1 METEIKL
8 WSPIHFN
15 EIWLKTDT
23 SKLDDILPSWYR
35 KRETLKSGSKEY
47 EDFLNRLKR
56 QHAIETGIVERLYEL
71 KEGIT
76 ETFIKEGFVE
86 SYIQHGDTNISPT
99 KLMDYLSDHFEA
111 IDFIFDVVKNE
122 RPISK
127 NFILQLHQLIT
138 KNQDASEAIDT
149 LGRQVRVPLLKGQ
162 FKVNENNPRRND
174 GTKFIYCP
182 PIHVENEIEKL
193 IKIYNEL
200 EKKAISPIIISAW
213 FHHAFSIIHPFQDG
227 NGRIARLLS
236 SLILIKHGLFPFTV
250 KRNEKKKYID
260 SLELADKNKPNELVV
275 FFSEVQK
282 RNIET
287 VLNLK
292 LESFSTSSTI
302 TDIASALSQKVNN
315 WKDSLKENRTKIVSN
330 NRTLIFNYCN
340 EIIENVYTELRQQI
354 SEETA
359 GIYLEVSKPDSEK
372 YYYFTHQI
380 VEYANEHD
388 YFFNRSLT
396 RGWFKISIVLS
407 EKRQYQII
415 ISMHHYGYDD
425 TTMAIGAFLE
435 FIEPKTITPQ
445 KRKKGFERYGYKDN
459 VITSLPLDIKPH
471 TISIEGQIDK
481 VKSNLQTYVRDAL
494 AIALAQIMNEIN

>member
-1 METEIKL
+1 METEINL
-8 WSPIHFN
+8 WKPIHFN
-15 EIWLKTDT
+15 DNWINTDT

-35 KRETLKSGSKEY
+35 KREILKSGSKDY
-47 EDFLNRLKR
+47 EEFLNRLKR
-56 QHAIETGIVERLYEL
+56 QHAIETGIVERLYDL
-71 KEGIT
+71 REGIT

-86 SYIQHGDTNISPT
+86 SYIQHGDTNISPS
-99 KLMDYLSDHFEA
+99 KLMGYLSDHFEA

-127 NFILQLHQLIT
+127 SFILQLHQLIT
-138 KNQDASEAIDT
+138 KNQDYSEAIDT
-149 LGRQVRVPLLKGQ
+149 LGRQVRVPLLKGK
-162 FKVNENNPRRND
+162 FKENENNPRRSD
-174 GTKFIYCP
+174 GTKFVYCP
-182 PIHVENEIEKL
+182 PIHVENEVDNL
-193 IKIYNEL
+193 IKIYTEL
-200 EKKAISPIIISAW
+200 EEKSTSPIIISAW

-260 SLELADKNKPNELVV
+260 SLELADENKPNELVV

-292 LESFSTSSTI
+292 MESVSTSSI
-302 TDIASALSQKVNN
+302 TDIASALSQKVNS
-315 WKDSLKENRTKIVSN
+315 WKESLKENRIKTVSN
-330 NRTLIFNYCN
+330 NRNLIFQYCN
-340 EIIENVYTELRQQI
+340 EIIEKVYNELRQQI
-354 SEETA
+354 PEETA
-359 GIYLEVSKPDSEK
+359 GIYLEVSKLDSEK
-372 YYYFTHQI
+372 YFYFTHQI
-380 VEYANEHD
+380 VEYAKEHD

-396 RGWFKISIVLS
+396 RGWFKLSVVLS
-407 EKRQYQII
+407 DIRQYQII
-415 ISMHHYGYDD
+415 ISIHHYGYDD

-435 FIEPKTITPQ
+435 FIEPKAKFSKNRI
-445 KRKKGFERYGYKDN
+445 KGHERTGNNDN
-459 VITSLPLDIKPH
+459 IITSLPLDIKPH

-481 VKSNLQTYVRDAL
+481 VKHNLQSYVRDAL

>member
-1 METEIKL
+1 METVINL
-8 WSPIHFN
+8 WKPISFSEN
-15 EIWLKTDT
+15 WLKTDT

-35 KRETLKSGSKEY
+35 KREVLKSGSKEY

-56 QHAIETGIVERLYEL
+56 QHAIETGIVERLYDL

-76 ETFIKEGFVE
+76 ETFIKEGFIQ
-86 SYIQHGDTNISPT
+86 SYIQHGDTNIPPL
-99 KLMDYLSDHFEA
+99 KLMGYLSDHFKA

-127 NFILQLHQLIT
+127 GFILQLHQLIT
-138 KNQDASEAIDT
+138 KNQDYSEAIDT
-149 LGRQVRVPLLKGQ
+149 LGNYVRVPLLKGQ
-162 FKVNENNPRRND
+162 FKVNENNPRRSD
-174 GTKFIYCP
+174 GTKFGYCP
-182 PIHVENEIEKL
+182 PVHVESEIDNL
-193 IKIYNEL
+193 IRIYNEL
-200 EKKAISPIIISAW
+200 EAKSTSPIIISAW

-227 NGRIARLLS
+227 NGRIARLLA

-260 SLELADKNKPNELVV
+260 SLELADKNEPNELVV

-287 VLNLK
+287 VLNLR
-292 LESFSTSSTI
+292 LESVSTSSI
-302 TDIASALSQKVNN
+302 TDIASALSQKVNS
-315 WKDSLKENRTKIVSN
+315 WKDSLKENRIKTVAN

-340 EIIENVYTELRQQI
+340 EIIEKVYNELRQQI
-354 SEETA
+354 PEETA

-372 YYYFTHQI
+372 YFYFTHQI
-380 VEYANEHD
+380 VEYAKEHD

-396 RGWFKISIVLS
+396 RGWFKLSVVLS

-435 FIEPKTITPQ
+435 FIEPKTITPKNRSKGL
-445 KRKKGFERYGYKDN
+445 KRTGNKDN
-459 VITSLPLDIKPH
+459 IITSLPLDIKPH

-481 VKSNLQTYVRDAL
+481 VKHNLQIYVRDAL

>member
-1 METEIKL
+1 METEINL
-8 WSPIHFN
+8 WKPIHFN
-15 EIWLKTDT
+15 DNWINTDT

-35 KRETLKSGSKEY
+35 KREILKSGSKDY
-47 EDFLNRLKR
+47 EEFLNRLKR
-56 QHAIETGIVERLYEL
+56 QHAIETGIVERLYDL
-71 KEGIT
+71 REGIT

-86 SYIQHGDTNISPT
+86 SYIQHGDTNISPS
-99 KLMDYLSDHFEA
+99 KLMGYLSDHFEA

-127 NFILQLHQLIT
+127 SFILQLHQLIT
-138 KNQDASEAIDT
+138 KNQDYSEAIDT
-149 LGRQVRVPLLKGQ
+149 LGRQVRVPLLKGK
-162 FKVNENNPRRND
+162 FKENENNPRRSD
-174 GTKFIYCP
+174 GTKFVYCP
-182 PIHVENEIEKL
+182 PIHVENEVDNL
-193 IKIYNEL
+193 IKIYTEL
-200 EKKAISPIIISAW
+200 EEKSTSPIIISAW

-260 SLELADKNKPNELVV
+260 SLELADENKPNELVV

-292 LESFSTSSTI
+292 MESVSTSSI
-302 TDIASALSQKVNN
+302 TDIASALSQKVNS
-315 WKDSLKENRTKIVSN
+315 WKESLKENRIKTVSN
-330 NRTLIFNYCN
+330 NRNLIFQYCN
-340 EIIENVYTELRQQI
+340 EIIEKVYNELRQQI
-354 SEETA
+354 PEETA
-359 GIYLEVSKPDSEK
+359 GIYLEVSKLDSEK
-372 YYYFTHQI
+372 YFYFTHQI
-380 VEYANEHD
+380 VEYAKEHD

-396 RGWFKISIVLS
+396 RGWFKLSVVLS
-407 EKRQYQII
+407 DIRQYQII
-415 ISMHHYGYDD
+415 ISIHHYGYDD

-435 FIEPKTITPQ
+435 FIEPEAKFSKNRI
-445 KRKKGFERYGYKDN
+445 KGHERTGNNDN
-459 VITSLPLDIKPH
+459 IITSLPLDIKPH

-481 VKSNLQTYVRDAL
+481 VKHNLQSYVRDAL

>member
-1 METEIKL
+1 METVINL
-8 WSPIHFN
+8 WKPISFSEN
-15 EIWLKTDT
+15 WLKTDT

-35 KRETLKSGSKEY
+35 KREVLKSGSKEY

-56 QHAIETGIVERLYEL
+56 QHAIETGIVERLYDL

-76 ETFIKEGFVE
+76 ETFIKEGFIE
-86 SYIQHGDTNISPT
+86 SYIQHGDTNIPPL
-99 KLMDYLSDHFEA
+99 KLMGYLSDHFEA

-127 NFILQLHQLIT
+127 GFILQLHQLIT
-138 KNQDASEAIDT
+138 KNQDYSEAIDT
-149 LGRQVRVPLLKGQ
+149 LGNYVRVPLLKGQ
-162 FKVNENNPRRND
+162 FKVNENNPRRSD
-174 GTKFIYCP
+174 GTKFGYCP
-182 PIHVENEIEKL
+182 PVHVESEIDNL
-193 IKIYNEL
+193 IRIYNEL
-200 EKKAISPIIISAW
+200 EAKSTSPIIISAW

-227 NGRIARLLS
+227 NGRIARLLA

-260 SLELADKNKPNELVV
+260 SLELADKNEPNELVV

-287 VLNLK
+287 VLNLR
-292 LESFSTSSTI
+292 LESVSTSSI
-302 TDIASALSQKVNN
+302 TDIASALSQKVNS
-315 WKDSLKENRTKIVSN
+315 WKDSLKENRIKTVAN

-340 EIIENVYTELRQQI
+340 EIIEKVYNELRQQI
-354 SEETA
+354 PEKTA

-372 YYYFTHQI
+372 YFYFTHQI
-380 VEYANEHD
+380 VEYAKEHD

-396 RGWFKISIVLS
+396 RGWFKLSVVLS

-435 FIEPKTITPQ
+435 FIEPKTITPKNRSKGL
-445 KRKKGFERYGYKDN
+445 KRTGNKDN
-459 VITSLPLDIKPH
+459 IITSLPLDIKPH

-481 VKSNLQTYVRDAL
+481 VKHNLQIYVRDAL